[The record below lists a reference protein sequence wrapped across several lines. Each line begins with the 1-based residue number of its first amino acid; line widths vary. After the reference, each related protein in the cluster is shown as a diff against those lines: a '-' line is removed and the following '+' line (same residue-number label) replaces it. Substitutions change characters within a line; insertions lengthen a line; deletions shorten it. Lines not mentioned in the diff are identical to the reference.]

1 MAATILLVDDS
12 PIILMAIGDILS
24 KAGFAVV
31 KATSGEE
38 ALSKLQNGYKPDLMI
53 ADLNM
58 AAMSGIE
65 LIGHA
70 RKSPGMRTVPMLML
84 TAESEQDS
92 RNEAKSVG
100 ANGWIVKPV
109 DVGALMKVVR
119 QFLPPLERTT
129 RQGSSSAAHRHFSN
143 SALI

>member
-31 KATSGEE
+31 KAASGEE
-38 ALSKLQNGYKPDLMI
+38 ALTKLQTGDKPDLMI
-53 ADLNM
+53 TDLNM
-58 AAMSGIE
+58 GAMNGID
-65 LIGHA
+65 LIRDA
-70 RKSPGMRTVPMLML
+70 RKLPSMRVTPILLL

-92 RNEAKSVG
+92 RNEAKSAG

-109 DVGALMKVVR
+109 NAAALMQVVR
-119 QFLPPLERTT
+119 EVLPRV
-129 RQGSSSAAHRHFSN
+129 
-143 SALI
+143 